1 MTVINFQEY
10 LEKRATTIPK
20 DNVTQKILEA
30 FTDSYMYNLVV
41 NDVNIER
48 EDIAF
53 DIATIQFLMRGMAH
67 RSQGETH
74 PSQILLDKL
83 KHSVVGVI

>member
-10 LEKRATTIPK
+10 LERKTASAPK
-20 DNVTQKILEA
+20 DNVTQRILEA
-30 FTDSYMYNLVV
+30 FTDSYMYNLVA
-41 NDVNIER
+41 NEVNIEN

-83 KHSVVGVI
+83 KHSVVGGA

>member
-10 LEKRATTIPK
+10 FEKRTAAVVK
-20 DNVTQKILEA
+20 DNVTQRILEA
-30 FTDSYMYNLVV
+30 FTDSYMYNLVAH
-41 NDVNIER
+41 DVNINN

-67 RSQGETH
+67 RSQGESH

-83 KHSVVGVI
+83 KHSVVG